1 MHNLF
6 IGRAMVHRSEI
17 VDSNCTVPLPTNVE
31 SVDNLSPA
39 AAEEDAP
46 VFNIGLSSVE
56 DDPDDERGG
65 GDYDPDVERGG
76 GGDYDP
82 DDERGGDDDGP
93 DDERGGDDDGPPDDE
108 RGGDDGLDER
118 GGDDHPDD
126 DERGGGSIII
136 IKGSSSD
143 RDNDQQN
150 TSGTSNCVAVG
161 LRGGSSSDTSSAE
174 EDDVLALT
182 TRIETSL
189 SNTHMKTISG
199 GKRRRK
205 RKGVRTPLE
214 EDPEC
219 RGMCGSGPKCLAK
232 HPDAGFEDQQRD
244 QQSLRRCA
252 NFGGVVQCPL
262 WIGIACAEK
271 FECNTCRICAV
282 LKKMPPSSS
291 SEVEVGRYSII
302 L

>member
-1 MHNLF
+1 
-6 IGRAMVHRSEI
+6 MVHRSE
-17 VDSNCTVPLPTNVE
+17 VDSTSTVPLPTNEE
-31 SVDNLSPA
+31 SVDILSPA

-56 DDPDDERGG
+56 DGPNDERGGGDHDPDDERG
-65 GDYDPDVERGG
+65 R
-76 GGDYDP
+76 GDYDP
-82 DDERGGDDDGP
+82 DDERGG
-93 DDERGGDDDGPPDDE
+93 
-108 RGGDDGLDER
+108 GDDGLDER
-118 GGDDHPDD
+118 RGDNHLDD
-126 DERGGGSIII
+126 DERGGGSIVII
-136 IKGSSSD
+136 NGSSSD
-143 RDNDQQN
+143 RDDDQHN
-150 TSGTSNCVAVG
+150 TSSTSNCVAVG
-161 LRGGSSSDTSSAE
+161 LRGSSSDTSSAE
-174 EDDVLALT
+174 EDDVLAST
-182 TRIETSL
+182 TRIETSLL

-214 EDPEC
+214 EEPEC

-232 HPDAGFEDQQRD
+232 HPDDAGIENRQRD

-262 WIGIACAEK
+262 WIGVACAEK

-282 LKKMPPSSS
+282 LKMPPSSS
-291 SEVEVGRYSII
+291 SEVEVGRYSI

>member
-1 MHNLF
+1 
-6 IGRAMVHRSEI
+6 MVHL
-17 VDSNCTVPLPTNVE
+17 DSTSTVPLPTNEE
-31 SVDNLSPA
+31 SVDILSPET
-39 AAEEDAP
+39 AEEDAP

-56 DDPDDERGG
+56 DGPNDERGG
-65 GDYDPDVERGG
+65 A
-76 GGDYDP
+76 DYDP
-82 DDERGGDDDGP
+82 DDERGGGGDNDP
-93 DDERGGDDDGPPDDE
+93 DDERGGDDGPDDE

-118 GGDDHPDD
+118 RGDNHLD

-136 IKGSSSD
+136 INGSSSD
-143 RDNDQQN
+143 RDDDQQN
-150 TSGTSNCVAVG
+150 TSNCVAVG
-161 LRGGSSSDTSSAE
+161 LRGSSSDTSSAE
-174 EDDVLALT
+174 EDDVLAST

-189 SNTHMKTISG
+189 SNTLMKTISG

-232 HPDAGFEDQQRD
+232 HPDAGLENQQRD

-262 WIGIACAEK
+262 WIGVACAEK

-282 LKKMPPSSS
+282 LKMPPPSSS
-291 SEVEVGRYSII
+291 SEVEVGSRYSI